1 MKKYTPI
8 ENAFYWIVTSTLV
21 AIGISI
27 MMVVYALVERIAL

>member
-21 AIGISI
+21 AIGISV